1 MGFMSISIYDSN
13 CKKIVE
19 IHNEDHDGLGPHY
32 HYWKNGRPVGE
43 PQPISTNPQYQQ
55 LLNETINLL

>member
-1 MGFMSISIYDSN
+1 MSEGLVPDIIYWN
-13 CKKIVE
+13 
-19 IHNEDHDGLGPHY
+19 
-32 HYWKNGRPVGE
+32 NGRPVGE